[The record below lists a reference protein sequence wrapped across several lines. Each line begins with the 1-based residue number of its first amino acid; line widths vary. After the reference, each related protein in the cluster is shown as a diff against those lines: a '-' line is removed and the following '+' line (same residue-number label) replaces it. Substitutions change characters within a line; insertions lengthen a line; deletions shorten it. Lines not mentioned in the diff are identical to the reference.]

1 MFQRLLQSKIFTI
14 LSGLLLLLLA
24 FNILKAWLPLKQL
37 EKEVANIKNKIM
49 LIKKI
54 ATRRFLRK
62 VNTLESIPLTPNAF
76 RKIDTPEIKAV
87 PKTVC

>member
-1 MFQRLLQSKIFTI
+1 
-14 LSGLLLLLLA
+14 
-24 FNILKAWLPLKQL
+24 
-37 EKEVANIKNKIM
+37 M

-87 PKTVC
+87 PKTSFTPLSTKNKKR